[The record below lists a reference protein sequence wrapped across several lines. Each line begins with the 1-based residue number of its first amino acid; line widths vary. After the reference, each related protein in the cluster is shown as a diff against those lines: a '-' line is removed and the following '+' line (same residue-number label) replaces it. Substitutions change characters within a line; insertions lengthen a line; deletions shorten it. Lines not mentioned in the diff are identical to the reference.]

1 MLSRREEIKKELNS
15 IKAQIYVFT
24 SQIGEI
30 NKGRF
35 EQLLSEK
42 QLLDKKELL
51 GELIDQRDT
60 LSSFAGKQKKLL
72 QEQIDVLKEQ
82 LSELEVIIAQ
92 QKAEIEAKSA
102 ERINQLKADSKPLR
116 DREEALKTEMEEI
129 NRELAKA
136 R

>member
-1 MLSRREEIKKELNS
+1 
-15 IKAQIYVFT
+15 
-24 SQIGEI
+24 
-30 NKGRF
+30 
-35 EQLLSEK
+35 
-42 QLLDKKELL
+42 
-51 GELIDQRDT
+51 LIDQRDT